1 MCLFINLY
9 FVLFINLKEDICVV
23 FDGDFWESVD
33 CVCFFKVKSFRW
45 YDEWCV
51 NIKWFVGLNYLYN
64 LKNCCV
70 NFWL

>member
-33 CVCFFKVKSFRW
+33 CVCFLMLRVLDDMMSG
-45 YDEWCV
+45 V
-51 NIKWFVGLNYLYN
+51 LI
-64 LKNCCV
+64 
-70 NFWL
+70 